1 MNQQTTLPNEPLFAQ
16 LLHLS
21 KHTQHVVIH
30 DSASG
35 VEANAAQLLASM
47 MTMRRSIYDSLPKTK
62 FNEKALVAGNMPS
75 LLVIAPGGYEYFVAA
90 FATLSL
96 GAAVVPTSMGIMPE
110 EAHYLL
116 QRCTSTCILAGSQ
129 CMDRAEEIKIYA
141 AYQGLEVTVVPI
153 TTEQTPGVVPVIDE
167 ALTIPPDHPSMIL
180 FTSGS
185 TGPPKGAV
193 HSRRLFHS
201 SPKNPSGEVFLSHR
215 PIHWVAGAMPPLKQ
229 LLNGSRVETLQQ
241 VAMDDLAQA
250 LWERLRKGD
259 VTIVSCTP
267 PVWSRMAKYFQ
278 EHLRQLP
285 KDELSQYTR
294 GIQNLRVARV
304 SGSATAPS
312 VLRFWRE
319 MLGWPLKNC
328 YASTEHASPI
338 METDN
343 LSDIDLEASF
353 IRCIGKPRPGVMV
366 KLSEGDSG
374 EILVK
379 SPFLFSGYLDDE
391 EATRAAF
398 DNEGFHKTGDFAH
411 RVGDD
416 YVLDGRAS
424 TDFARYYGYKVPIQL
439 VEIHINELPYIHEV
453 VFSPPEAAGKK
464 NLNAIR
470 ADLSD
475 KLAAYQL
482 PTVLRILQTGE
493 EIPKAAVSGKFLRK
507 QAVGQFFPTSQ
518 DFELLSNVEV
528 WDENTAQ
535 TGSRKAWDWAGLSNS
550 TS

>member
-1 MNQQTTLPNEPLFAQ
+1 MNQQATLPNEPLFAQ

-47 MTMRRSIYDSLPKTK
+47 MAMRQSIYDSLPKTD
-62 FNEKALVAGNMPS
+62 FNEKGLVVGHMPS
-75 LLVIAPGGYEYFVAA
+75 MLVIAPGNYEYFVAA

-96 GAAVVPTSMGIMPE
+96 GAAVVPT
-110 EAHYLL
+110 
-116 QRCTSTCILAGSQ
+116 CSQ

-141 AYQGLEVTVVPI
+141 ASQGLQVTVVPI
-153 TTEQTPGVVPVIDE
+153 TTEQTPRVVPVIDE
-167 ALTIPPDHPSMIL
+167 ALTIPPDHPSIIL

-250 LWERLRKGD
+250 LWDRLRKGD

-267 PVWSRMAKYFQ
+267 PVWSRMAKFFQ
-278 EHLRQLP
+278 QHLRQLP
-285 KDELSQYTR
+285 NDELSQYVR

-343 LSDIDLEASF
+343 LSDIDLEASSFF

-398 DNEGFHKTGDFAH
+398 DDQGFHKTGDFAH

-439 VEIHINELPYIHEV
+439 VEIHLNELAYIHEGCILPV
-453 VFSPPEAAGKK
+453 PDPRTAGRVAALVRFVDDSPEAAGKK

-482 PTVLRILQTGE
+482 PTLLRILQTGE

-535 TGSRKAWDWAGLSNS
+535 TGPRKAWDWAGLSNS